1 MDRWAA
7 QHGENANF
15 ICVCV
20 LGDNSASSLAKEF
33 GSSLRLRHCVNGFVD
48 GRQDMPS
55 YGQLGCKGFI
65 VLDPDHAIISQC
77 TASFMELREAAFG
90 SVEAILGQRLKIK
103 FGDFSMGDFVT
114 VKGIASQPQ
123 LNGQAGVLRSF
134 VEAKGRWQVE
144 LDSGEVKALKP
155 SNLSALFSVG
165 DFVTVKGI
173 ASQPQLNGQPGVLR
187 SFVEAKG
194 RWQVELDSGE
204 VKALKPSNLSA
215 LVTNADADKDVPSTA
230 SEEDPGPT
238 PTTFC
243 VEGVETVGVASID
256 AEHDECIAAM
266 NKLSDS
272 RKLQDLQAVYSSVSA
287 HFKNEEDLLVQ
298 YGFGAN
304 QPSQFSP
311 LTSHIEDHTRILR
324 LIQEEIER
332 KQSACSTA
340 LACSVDFVK
349 KLADAFHFH
358 AESFDRQYSQLL
370 VKAGVQ

>member
-123 LNGQAGVLRSF
+123 LNGQ
-134 VEAKGRWQVE
+134 
-144 LDSGEVKALKP
+144 
-155 SNLSALFSVG
+155 
-165 DFVTVKGI
+165 
-173 ASQPQLNGQPGVLR
+173 PGVLR

-215 LVTNADADKDVPSTA
+215 LVTNADADEDVPSTA